1 MTGAEQ
7 DQADP
12 LAGFTPFARLS
23 PAQRARVAAL
33 VRPVS
38 YPEGTRL
45 FDEGQDAKGCWLIQT
60 GQVALQSEVPGRG
73 PVTVHTL
80 GPGDMLGW
88 SWLVPPHHWHF
99 TATAHT
105 PVSAIAVDTAALR
118 ALADGDPALGYPLL
132 LGILEAALSRLQ
144 STRWRL
150 LDLYGGPHAR

>member
-1 MTGAEQ
+1 MTSAERSRA
-7 DQADP
+7 DQ
-12 LAGFTPFARLS
+12 LARFVPFARLS
-23 PAQRARVAAL
+23 PAQRAAVALTA
-33 VRPVS
+33 RPAS

-60 GQVALQSEVPGRG
+60 GQVALQSDVPGRG
-73 PVTVHTL
+73 PVIVHTL

-105 PVSAIAVDTAALR
+105 PVTALALDTVALR

-132 LGILEAALSRLQ
+132 LGVLEAALARLQ
-144 STRWRL
+144 ATRWRL
-150 LDLYGGPHAR
+150 LDLYGSPHAG

>member
-1 MTGAEQ
+1 MKSPEP
-7 DQADP
+7 DRPDP
-12 LAGFTPFARLS
+12 LARFAPFARLS
-23 PAQRARVAAL
+23 PAQRATAAATA
-33 VRPVS
+33 RPVS

-60 GQVALQSEVPGRG
+60 GQVALQSDVPGRG

-99 TATAHT
+99 TALART
-105 PVSAIAVDTAALR
+105 PVSAFVLDTAALR
-118 ALADGDPALGYPLL
+118 GLADRDPALGYPLL

-144 STRWRL
+144 ATRWRL
-150 LDLYGGPHAR
+150 LDLYGSPHAR

>member
-1 MTGAEQ
+1 MTSAEQ
-7 DQADP
+7 AHADP
-12 LAGFTPFARLS
+12 LASFAPFARLS
-23 PAQRARVAAL
+23 PAQRAQAA
-33 VRPVS
+33 VTASPVS

-60 GQVALQSEVPGRG
+60 GQVALQSEIPGRG

-105 PVSAIAVDTAALR
+105 PVSAIAVDTVALL

-150 LDLYGGPHAR
+150 LDLYGSPRER

>member
-23 PAQRARVAAL
+23 PAQRARVAATA
-33 VRPVS
+33 RPAS

-60 GQVALQSEVPGRG
+60 GQVALQSDVHGRG

-99 TATAHT
+99 TAVART
-105 PVSAIAVDTAALR
+105 PVSALALDTAALR
-118 ALADGDPALGYPLL
+118 GLADHDPALGYPLL

-144 STRWRL
+144 ATRWRL
-150 LDLYGGPHAR
+150 LDLYGSPHER

>member
-1 MTGAEQ
+1 MKSPEPDRT
-7 DQADP
+7 DP
-12 LAGFTPFARLS
+12 LTGFTPFARLS
-23 PAQRARVAAL
+23 PAQRARVAAMA
-33 VRPVS
+33 RPVS

-99 TATAHT
+99 TAVART
-105 PVSAIAVDTAALR
+105 PVSALVLDTAALR
-118 ALADGDPALGYPLL
+118 GLADRDPALGYPLL
-132 LGILEAALSRLQ
+132 LGVLEAALSRLQ
-144 STRWRL
+144 ATRWRL
-150 LDLYGGPHAR
+150 LDLYGSPHER

>member
-1 MTGAEQ
+1 MTSAERARA
-7 DQADP
+7 DQ
-12 LAGFTPFARLS
+12 LARFVPFARLS
-23 PAQRARVAAL
+23 PAQRAAVALTA
-33 VRPVS
+33 RPVS

-60 GQVALQSEVPGRG
+60 GQVALQSDVPGRG

-99 TATAHT
+99 TATART
-105 PVSAIAVDTAALR
+105 PVTALALDTVALR

-132 LGILEAALSRLQ
+132 LGVLEAALARLQ
-144 STRWRL
+144 ATRWRL
-150 LDLYGGPHAR
+150 LDLYRSPHER

>member
-12 LAGFTPFARLS
+12 LAGFTPFGRLS

-33 VRPVS
+33 ARPVS
-38 YPEGTRL
+38 FPEGTRL

-60 GQVALQSEVPGRG
+60 GQVALQSDVTGRG

-105 PVSAIAVDTAALR
+105 PVSAIAVDTVALR
-118 ALADGDPALGYPLL
+118 TLADGDPALGYPLL

-150 LDLYGGPHAR
+150 LDLYGSPHAR